1 MIPHASR
8 RHFLTTSLA
17 GASYFAAAGSRRAWS
32 QSPNERPQVACI
44 GVGGK
49 GSSDSDNAALFGDVI
64 AICDVDRNTLASKGK
79 SEKFKAAEQFT
90 DYRELFAKFGK
101 QIDLCTVST
110 PDHMHAPVTLEAMRL
125 GIGCYTQKPLT
136 RTIYEARLLARV
148 AAEHGVATQMGN
160 QGTALDSSR
169 EAIAQ
174 IETGVLGPLKAV
186 YAWSNRPVWAQ
197 GPDRRM
203 NLRNYQ
209 LQAMKEVNEQ
219 EDPTTTAAEVAEI
232 VGDLVGEKEKEIARA
247 LERLDWNHWLGVAP
261 EKIVQVGPYRY
272 ARLAI
277 EGPEHRPFHVRIGM
291 STRFLDENIAA
302 LMRLLIPVGI
312 ILSLLTPLAGYWLAV
327 RATRPVANILQ
338 TADRLRPTRLGDRL
352 AVSGSKDE
360 LDRLSLTINRLLDE
374 VAGHVERQ
382 ERFVADAAHELR
394 GPLAA
399 MQSTLEVAVSQARS
413 SAEYRDTLE
422 DVLEAARHLSK
433 ITNDLLVLAESSEAS
448 APRIHESVSL
458 AKTASQA
465 TGMFAGV
472 AEDRGICLELE
483 TAATPVIAGDSA
495 RIRQVIGNLLDN
507 ALRFTPRS
515 GSVTV
520 QVGEGPKGEGILVV
534 SDTGPGIAPGDL
546 ERIFDRF
553 FKADLARSHAT
564 GRRSGGL
571 GLAICKSF
579 VEASQG
585 SITIVSNPQQG
596 TRVTVRLPAWREPL
610 SDPSAAPT
618 VRVPAGSGE

>member
-1 MIPHASR
+1 MRWRSIERHAWTTLRARLTVWNTAVVLLMTVAALLAVWIGARAALYREADAVLSGTVREVAIAITDLYPDVDAVVAEMR
-8 RHFLTTSLA
+8 RK
-17 GASYFAAAGSRRAWS
+17 AAGHA
-32 QSPNERPQVACI
+32 ERGWFTQ
-44 GVGGK
+44 
-49 GSSDSDNAALFGDVI
+49 LLTGDGETI
-64 AICDVDRNTLASKGK
+64 WK
-79 SEKFKAAEQFT
+79 S
-90 DYRELFAKFGK
+90 
-101 QIDLCTVST
+101 DLC
-110 PDHMHAPVTLEAMRL
+110 P
-125 GIGCYTQKPLT
+125 
-136 RTIYEARLLARV
+136 
-148 AAEHGVATQMGN
+148 
-160 QGTALDSSR
+160 
-169 EAIAQ
+169 
-174 IETGVLGPLKAV
+174 
-186 YAWSNRPVWAQ
+186 
-197 GPDRRM
+197 
-203 NLRNYQ
+203 
-209 LQAMKEVNEQ
+209 
-219 EDPTTTAAEVAEI
+219 AEVATYPPTSA
-232 VGDLVGEKEKEIARA
+232 DR
-247 LERLDWNHWLGVAP
+247 R

-360 LDRLSLTINRLLDE
+360 LDRLSLTINRLLDD

-399 MQSTLEVAVSQARS
+399 IQSTLEVAVSQARS

-433 ITNDLLVLAESSEAS
+433 ITNDLLVLAESNEAS
-448 APRIHESVSL
+448 APQIHESVSL
-458 AKTASQA
+458 AKAASQA

-483 TAATPVIAGDSA
+483 TAAAPVIAGDSA